1 MKFSDRDVLID
12 PCNGL
17 EQNNDD
23 QGFPKNQVRSGLT
36 VTVLGLIALI
46 VGLRPDLF
54 GLDRGLYIGFSQ
66 IVMILFGI
74 GLLTLGAANTLRSFW
89 YCQKKSLV
97 VDIGTR
103 TIMTGYVICV
113 FTALADAFGF
123 GTNPPPEVL
132 LGTLQSRGVII
143 GMVVIC
149 IGLIMMLRFQIPQ
162 TDYNEIDLITDSEVE
177 I

>member
-1 MKFSDRDVLID
+1 MKLSDRNVLID
-12 PCNGL
+12 PCNNI
-17 EQNNDD
+17 ENNNNH
-23 QGFPKNQVRSGLT
+23 QGFSRNHVRSGLT
-36 VTVLGLIALI
+36 TLLIGLIALI
-46 VGLRPDLF
+46 IGLRPDLF

-66 IVMILFGI
+66 IILILFGI
-74 GLLTLGAANTLRSFW
+74 GLLTLGATNTLRAFW
-89 YCQKKSLV
+89 SCQEKTLL

-149 IGLIMMLRFQIPQ
+149 VGLFMMLRFHIPQ
-162 TDYNEIDLITDSEVE
+162 TPDQVE
-177 I
+177 ETTPTGE

>member
-1 MKFSDRDVLID
+1 MKFSDRAVLID
-12 PCNGL
+12 PSNGI
-17 EQNNDD
+17 EQSN
-23 QGFPKNQVRSGLT
+23 GSLGLPRNQVRTGLT
-36 VTVLGLIALI
+36 VLIIGLFALI

-66 IVMILFGI
+66 IIMILFGI
-74 GLLTLGAANTLRSFW
+74 GVLTWGASNTLRAFW
-89 YCQKKSLV
+89 ACQEKTLL
-97 VDIGTR
+97 VDIGNR
-103 TIMTGYVICV
+103 TILTGYVICV

-143 GMVVIC
+143 GMVVIF
-149 IGLIMMLRFQIPQ
+149 IGLVMLIRFQIP
-162 TDYNEIDLITDSEVE
+162 EKDSDNKFECPDG